1 MSKTIKI
8 IVYVVLVF
16 VLIVGIGL
24 IVKFTEGL
32 SGDFKTFYVTI
43 NGEDIMSY
51 GKDYEFDYEEQ
62 VNVEVHYVFEKISN
76 SDKGYSVK
84 VVPTIV
90 DGEDFDFI
98 LNGEVYSF
106 QAEEDITAGFDIAKG
121 EKSFTIQPKGT
132 VASILQ
138 AVYPDKEVGVDGQ
151 PGYGNM
157 YTLIVTSYDGEA
169 SVTICFTLSDGIQD
183 IVLDKENISF

>member
-24 IVKFTEGL
+24 IVKFTDGL
-32 SGDFKTFYVTI
+32 SGDFKTFYLTI
-43 NGEDIMSY
+43 NGKDIMSY
-51 GKDYEFDYEEQ
+51 GKDYVFEYEEQ
-62 VNVEVHYVFEKISN
+62 VEVEVHYVFEKISN
-76 SDKGYSVK
+76 SDKGYSVR

-90 DGEDFDFI
+90 EGEDFDFT

-121 EKSFTIQPKGT
+121 ENSFTIQPKGT

-138 AVYPDKEVGVDGQ
+138 AVYPDKEVAVEGH
-151 PGYGNM
+151 PGYSNM
-157 YTLIVTSYDGEA
+157 YTLIVTSYAGEA
-169 SVTICFTLSDGIQD
+169 SVTICFTLSDGIRD